1 MKGNWRRQRKR
12 RPLSGDAECV
22 GVANAR
28 GEKMDRN
35 KSADD
40 SL

>member
-1 MKGNWRRQRKR
+1 MKGNCRRQRKMK
-12 RPLSGDAECV
+12 PLSRDAECA
-22 GVANAR
+22 GAANAR